1 MGSKVLSLVACFLV
15 VLSCSCNSCYGSA
28 RKLTALY
35 KPPPMVL
42 KYHNGKL
49 LEGNLPVSILWYGKF
64 TPTQKS
70 IVSDFFLSL
79 NPSSKNHLQHSSKAT
94 TNPSVSHWWENVQTY
109 MKNAQKKQTHIILS
123 KQTTDEKYSLGKSLT
138 RSQISELSQRVNSK
152 PGTIT
157 LVLTDKDVTVEGF
170 CMSSCGFHGSNK
182 MKNSAYIWVGNSV
195 TQCAG
200 QCAWPFHQPIYG
212 PQDKPLV
219 APNGDVG
226 VDGMI
231 INIASLLSGTVT
243 NPFGNG
249 YFQGTADAPLEAS
262 SSCPGIYGKGAYPG
276 YAGNLLRDTATGGS
290 YNALGVNGRKYL
302 LPALFNPTTFEC
314 STLV

>member
-15 VLSCSCNSCYGSA
+15 VLSCSCYGSA

-70 IVSDFFLSL
+70 I
-79 NPSSKNHLQHSSKAT
+79 AT

-182 MKNSAYIWVGNSV
+182 MKNSAFIWVGNSV

-290 YNALGVNGRKYL
+290 YNAHGVNGRKYL
-302 LPALFNPTTFEC
+302 LPALFNPTTSEC